1 MFYRMKGLVMAIIIM
16 LAGST
21 AYGGEITKEQVK
33 GLDEQVQEIK
43 GDVLAIS
50 AELNQLEEKLMYPS
64 NTEVSVFVSMK
75 AGDNMRLD
83 SIEVQMDGKPVA
95 THIYSFKE
103 LDAIKKGGVQ
113 RVFTGNITTGAHD
126 MKVTVMG
133 KTSGG
138 SDFTKAE
145 SFKVNK
151 EVSPKI
157 VELALSGQGISF
169 KDR

>member
-1 MFYRMKGLVMAIIIM
+1 MFYRVKWLVLAIFIM

-21 AYGGEITKEQVK
+21 AYGGDITKEQVK

-138 SDFTKAE
+138 SDFTKTE

-157 VELALSGQGISF
+157 VEVALSGQGISF

>member
-1 MFYRMKGLVMAIIIM
+1 MFYRVKWLVLAIFIM
-16 LAGST
+16 LAGSI
-21 AYGGEITKEQVK
+21 AYGGDITKEQVK

-138 SDFTKAE
+138 SDFTKTE

-157 VELALSGQGISF
+157 VEVALSGQGISF

>member
-1 MFYRMKGLVMAIIIM
+1 MFYRKKWLFSAIVIM
-16 LAGST
+16 LAGSA
-21 AYGGEITKEQVK
+21 AYGGDITREQVK

-64 NTEVSVFVSMK
+64 NTEVSVFVSMRPK
-75 AGDNMRLD
+75 DDMMLD
-83 SIEVQMDGKPVA
+83 SIEIQIDGKPVS

-113 RVFTGNITTGAHD
+113 RVFTGNITTGTHD
-126 MKVTVMG
+126 MKVTIMG

-138 SDFTKAE
+138 SDFTRTE

-157 VELALSGQGISF
+157 VEVALSGQGISF

>member
-1 MFYRMKGLVMAIIIM
+1 MFYRKKWLFSAIVIM
-16 LAGST
+16 LAGSA
-21 AYGGEITKEQVK
+21 AYGGDITREQVK

-64 NTEVSVFVSMK
+64 NTEVSVFVSMRPK
-75 AGDNMRLD
+75 DDMMLD
-83 SIEVQMDGKPVA
+83 SIEIQIDGKPVS

-113 RVFTGNITTGAHD
+113 RVFTGNITTGTHD
-126 MKVTVMG
+126 MEVTVMG

-138 SDFTKAE
+138 SDFTRTE

-157 VELALSGQGISF
+157 VEVALSGQGISF

>member
-1 MFYRMKGLVMAIIIM
+1 MFYRKKWLFLAIVIM
-16 LAGST
+16 LAGSA
-21 AYGGEITKEQVK
+21 AYGGDITKEQVK

-75 AGDNMRLD
+75 PKEDMRLD
-83 SIEVQMDGKPVA
+83 SIEIQIDGKPVA

-126 MKVTVMG
+126 MKVTVVG
-133 KTSGG
+133 KTSSG
-138 SDFTKAE
+138 SDFTKTE
-145 SFKVNK
+145 NFKVNK
-151 EVSPKI
+151 DVSPKI
-157 VELALSGQGISF
+157 VEVALSGQGISF